1 MQFEGYTLKIS
12 FYEMSIRFRLLTCF
26 GSFFFCGWFDQMS
39 RLLIFCDKY
48 YEEYRM
54 FL

>member
-26 GSFFFCGWFDQMS
+26 GSFFF
-39 RLLIFCDKY
+39 
-48 YEEYRM
+48 
-54 FL
+54 FLWLVRSNVSLVDILRQVL

>member
-26 GSFFFCGWFDQMS
+26 GSFFFFFVVGSIKC
-39 RLLIFCDKY
+39 LAC
-48 YEEYRM
+48 
-54 FL
+54 

>member
-26 GSFFFCGWFDQMS
+26 GSFFFLWLVRSNVSLVDILRQV
-39 RLLIFCDKY
+39 L
-48 YEEYRM
+48 
-54 FL
+54 